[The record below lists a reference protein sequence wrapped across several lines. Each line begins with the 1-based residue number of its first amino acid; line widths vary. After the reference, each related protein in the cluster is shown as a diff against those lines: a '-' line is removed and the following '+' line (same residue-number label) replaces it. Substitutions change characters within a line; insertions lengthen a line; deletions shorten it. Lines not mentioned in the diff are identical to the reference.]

1 MMQTAADLWK
11 RCDFQQCAEIMERA
25 CRLDPANYSV
35 LLDLGA
41 VYGKTHD
48 YEAAERCFDRAVRIS
63 PIKTETLSIAGL
75 RCLDFNKH
83 DLAERYL
90 QQAIAQPG
98 ASPEIFVK
106 IAEIYERRHQL
117 AESQGYIERALA
129 RDPNCGPALLARA
142 RLQRQNGRLEEAERL
157 LRAIPTTVTQDA
169 WVKSRYELGGILDR
183 QKRYDEAMAA
193 FVEAKNILRP
203 HAQKHFA
210 DLKIVRERL
219 KVMRTEIS
227 AEMLE
232 QWAEIG
238 RDLQPQYR
246 LALLGG
252 HPRSGTTLLEQV
264 LDAHPEV
271 ISAEETEIFHNAAYM
286 PLTRSFPSD
295 PPILRVLEGAKADAL
310 QNSRKNYLRSMEAFL
325 GQPLGN
331 RLLIDKNPSL
341 TFLIPAMARIFP
353 EMKFILA
360 LRDPRDVC
368 LSCFMQPLSL
378 SQVSAAYLTLN
389 DTAEE
394 YLSLMSLWL
403 TLRPLLK
410 NPYLEVKYEEM
421 VDNLERVAK
430 PTLEFLGLPWDADV
444 LRFDEHA
451 RSKLV
456 RSPTYADVAN
466 PVFKTA
472 VARWRNYQK
481 YLEPQMEQL
490 RPFADTLGYEA

>member
-1 MMQTAADLWK
+1 M
-11 RCDFQQCAEIMERA
+11 
-25 CRLDPANYSV
+25 
-35 LLDLGA
+35 
-41 VYGKTHD
+41 
-48 YEAAERCFDRAVRIS
+48 
-63 PIKTETLSIAGL
+63 
-75 RCLDFNKH
+75 
-83 DLAERYL
+83 
-90 QQAIAQPG
+90 
-98 ASPEIFVK
+98 
-106 IAEIYERRHQL
+106 
-117 AESQGYIERALA
+117 
-129 RDPNCGPALLARA
+129 
-142 RLQRQNGRLEEAERL
+142 
-157 LRAIPTTVTQDA
+157 
-169 WVKSRYELGGILDR
+169 
-183 QKRYDEAMAA
+183 
-193 FVEAKNILRP
+193 
-203 HAQKHFA
+203 
-210 DLKIVRERL
+210 
-219 KVMRTEIS
+219 
-227 AEMLE
+227 
-232 QWAEIG
+232 
-238 RDLQPQYR
+238 
-246 LALLGG
+246 
-252 HPRSGTTLLEQV
+252 
-264 LDAHPEV
+264 
-271 ISAEETEIFHNAAYM
+271 
-286 PLTRSFPSD
+286 
-295 PPILRVLEGAKADAL
+295 
-310 QNSRKNYLRSMEAFL
+310 
-325 GQPLGN
+325 PLGN

-394 YLSLMSLWL
+394 YASLMSLWL

-456 RSPTYADVAN
+456 RSPTYADVAK